1 MTCDILLTGIGLLSP
16 LGGKE
21 SFFRALGEGAAA
33 PWRTAGNASLPPG
46 GLTEL
51 LGIKSPGLQIAR
63 YLDPLAKNAIVA
75 LEEAM
80 GDAGIGPQAV
90 AQDPYGFGILL
101 AATRGPGATRDKAY
115 EQLRARQGKLL
126 SSTLFSNFGYNVPA
140 ATAAMAHGIKGPNL
154 TVAGRSNLSLLL
166 LRRARQ
172 LLATG
177 RCHTVFTGFSESLV
191 NGRAARP
198 VSEWSCIFCLERA
211 ERARQRGARAGV
223 VLTEIELES
232 PGLARPRTCAPAF
245 RLPRAIPQ
253 PLPLAALAAAETLDL
268 DLGDPLGIG
277 PEYLPLLQAGRI
289 KATECLQGEK
299 TGYIVLPV
307 SSRHG
312 LSLFGVAR
320 A

>member
-1 MTCDILLTGIGLLSP
+1 MTCDIQLTGIGLLSP
-16 LGGKE
+16 RGGKE
-21 SFFRALGEGAAA
+21 SFFRAWGEGAGT
-33 PWRTAGNASLPPG
+33 PCPNAGNAALPAG

-51 LGIKSPGLQIAR
+51 LGINSPKLQIAR

-80 GDAGIGPQAV
+80 GDAGIAPEAV
-90 AQDPYGFGILL
+90 AQDPYGFGILV
-101 AATRGPGATRDKAY
+101 AATCGPGATRAKAY

-126 SSTLFSNFGYNVPA
+126 SSTLFSNFGYNVAA

-191 NGRAARP
+191 NGKGARRVP
-198 VSEWSCIFCLERA
+198 EWSCVFCLERA
-211 ERARQRGARAGV
+211 ERARQRGTGAGV

-232 PGLARPRTCAPAF
+232 SELAQPRNCAPAF
-245 RLPRAIPQ
+245 RLPRAIPR
-253 PLPLAALAAAETLDL
+253 PLSLAVLAGAETIDL

-289 KATECLQGEK
+289 KATERLREE
-299 TGYIVLPV
+299 TGYIAFPV
-307 SSRHG
+307 STRHG
-312 LSLFGVAR
+312 LSLLGVAR

>member
-21 SFFRALGEGAAA
+21 RFFRALGEGAGA
-33 PWRTAGNASLPPG
+33 PCRTAGNAALPAG

-51 LGIKSPGLQIAR
+51 LGINSPKLQIAR
-63 YLDPLAKNAIVA
+63 YLDPVAKNAIVA

-80 GDAGIGPQAV
+80 RDAGIAPQAV

-101 AATRGPGATRDKAY
+101 AATRGPGATRYKAY
-115 EQLRARQGKLL
+115 EQLRAREGKLL
-126 SSTLFSNFGYNVPA
+126 SSTLFSNFGYNVAA

-172 LLATG
+172 LLATE
-177 RCHTVFTGFSESLV
+177 RCHTVFTGFSESLA
-191 NGRAARP
+191 NGDAARP
-198 VSEWSCIFCLERA
+198 VPEWSCIFCLERA
-211 ERARQRGARAGV
+211 RQRGAGAGA

-232 PGLARPRTCAPAF
+232 PELAQPRPGAPAL
-245 RLPRAIPQ
+245 RLPRPIPQ
-253 PLPLAALAAAETLDL
+253 PLSLAVLAGAETLDL
-268 DLGDPLGIG
+268 DLGDPLGVG

-289 KATECLQGEK
+289 KTSERLREE
-299 TGYIVLPV
+299 TGYVAFPV

-312 LSLFGVAR
+312 LSLLGVAR